1 MADEPIDKSIKD
13 LVDSNEKVIKSN
25 EKLSSINVHV
35 SEVVMGAGADVGD
48 ALSNQST
55 KVEVEKKAKQSKDE
69 SKKTKEAIE
78 PGLTSITAKLGEVI
92 DKANK
97 NTKTLSERLTEGFKN
112 QYESLQKNAD
122 VLGNTKDALS
132 NDLGKLGVAFAPL
145 TSIPGVETLMTLVK
159 GLLSKLLLTTI
170 KAFRFQ
176 RKEANKKKSADRLKS
191 LQGKEGPDMPD
202 IETDLPD
209 SKGALRLFF
218 GGLAV
223 AVSVF
228 FKGFL
233 AGFKQGLAK
242 TLQFFGIK
250 RWTKALNASALK
262 NLRSMGG
269 KITSFTNKVK
279 KFFAPLGKV
288 GKILQ
293 PVIKLI
299 PKLLSKIGLFGKILG
314 KIFWPINVIIGA
326 IFGLKGAVKGF
337 QRYTGE
343 GLAAQ
348 ILGGI
353 TGFLGGV
360 TSYLVGW
367 PLDLLK
373 SAVTWIGD
381 KMGFDMSALE
391 EFSFQDMFKDLYN
404 FLGDNIIDT
413 FNYIKDLWDN
423 IDLGEYFSNLISIA
437 MNKMKVIFGKIVAF
451 PKAVGAGSA
460 AAVMA
465 FAPGG
470 ESPLEAFNRAFK
482 ESMEGSAAR
491 IEAEQLKGQELQE
504 QMDAT
509 TEAARDVEYGG
520 KDRDAK
526 TVNNVVQTNNQ
537 SVSNTKKSAPS
548 KQRVSDE
555 FSHRL
560 ALAQ

>member
-1 MADEPIDKSIKD
+1 MADEPIDKSINESNKK
-13 LVDSNEKVIKSN
+13 VAESNEKVAQSNETLAKSN
-25 EKLSSINVHV
+25 KV
-35 SEVVMGAGADVGD
+35 VGD
-48 ALSNQST
+48 NLAKKST
-55 KVEVEKKAKQSKDE
+55 D
-69 SKKTKEAIE
+69 IF
-78 PGLTSITAKLGEVI
+78 PGLSGVTAKLGEVI
-92 DKANK
+92 DNAKD
-97 NTKTLSERLTEGFKN
+97 NTKSLSERLTDGFKN

-122 VLGNTKDALS
+122 ILGNTKDAFS
-132 NDLGKLGVAFAPL
+132 NDIGKLGMAFAPL
-145 TSIPGVETLMTLVK
+145 TSIPGVETVLTLVK
-159 GLLSKLLLTTI
+159 GIMSKLLLTTI
-170 KAFRFQ
+170 NAFRFQ
-176 RKEANKKKSADRLKS
+176 RKEAAKKKGSDRLKA
-191 LQGKEGPDMPD
+191 LQGGGTDTPD
-202 IETDLPD
+202 IETPDLPD
-209 SKGALRLFF
+209 SKGIFKLFF

-242 TLQFFGIK
+242 TLQFFGIN

-269 KITSFTNKVK
+269 KITAFGNKIR

-288 GKILQ
+288 SQIFQ
-293 PVIKLI
+293 PVIKTVTNI
-299 PKLLSKIGLFGKILG
+299 LSRIGAFGKVLG
-314 KIFWPINVIIGA
+314 KIFFPINVLLGA
-326 IFGLKGAVKGF
+326 IAGLKNAVTGF
-337 QRYTGE
+337 ERYTGE

-381 KMGFDMSALE
+381 KLGFDMSALE

-413 FNYIKDLWDN
+413 FNYIKDLWNN
-423 IDLGEYFSNLISIA
+423 IDLGEYFSNLVSIA

-460 AAVMA
+460 AAVGA
-465 FAPGG
+465 FLPGG
-470 ESPLEAFNRAFK
+470 ESPVEAFNRAFN
-482 ESMEGSAAR
+482 ESMAGSAAR
-491 IEAEQLKGQELQE
+491 IEAEQLKGQELQA

>member
-13 LVDSNEKVIKSN
+13 LVDSNERVERS
-25 EKLSSINVHV
+25 L
-35 SEVVMGAGADVGD
+35 D
-48 ALSNQST
+48 ALEGTLHSAASDIQAAGIEADILGDIIAEKST
-55 KVEVEKKAKQSKDE
+55 TVEGGKKEKESEDE
-69 SKKTKEAIE
+69 VKKTKEAIE
-78 PGLTSITAKLGEVI
+78 PALTSITAKLGKVI
-92 DKANK
+92 DNAKD

-112 QYESLQKNAD
+112 SYESLQKNAD
-122 VLGNTKDALS
+122 ILGNTKDAFS
-132 NDLGKLGVAFAPL
+132 NDIGKLGIAFAPL
-145 TSIPGVETLMTLVK
+145 QAIPGVETIMTLVK
-159 GLLSKLLLTTI
+159 SLLSKLLLTTI
-170 KAFRFQ
+170 NAFRFQ
-176 RKEANKKKSADRLKS
+176 RKEAAKKKGEERLKA
-191 LQGKEGPDMPD
+191 LQGDGAEMPD
-202 IETDLPD
+202 IEGAELPD

-223 AVSVF
+223 AVGVF

-233 AGFKQGLAK
+233 AGFKQGLAR

-262 NLRSMGG
+262 NLRQMGG
-269 KITSFTNKVK
+269 KITAFGNKIR

-288 GKILQ
+288 SKIFQ
-293 PVIKLI
+293 PVIKVI
-299 PKLLSKIGLFGKILG
+299 TGILSKIGAFGKILG

-360 TSYLVGW
+360 TSYLIGW

-381 KMGFDMSALE
+381 KLGFDMSALE

-404 FLGDNIIDT
+404 FLGDSIIDS
-413 FNYIKDLWDN
+413 FNYIKDLWKNLDVS
-423 IDLGEYFSNLISIA
+423 EYFGNLMSIA
-437 MNKMKVIFGKIVAF
+437 MNKLKTMFLEVTAL
-451 PKAVGAGSA
+451 PKALMAGGKAALFSLLGDPVGA
-460 AAVMA
+460 
-465 FAPGG
+465 FN
-470 ESPLEAFNRAFK
+470 EAFN
-482 ESMEGSAAR
+482 ESMAGSETA
-491 IEAEQLKGQELQE
+491 IEAEKLKGAELTAQQE
-504 QMDAT
+504 AT
-509 TEAARDVEYGG
+509 TEAARDVQYGG
-520 KDRDAK
+520 KDRDAQ

>member
-35 SEVVMGAGADVGD
+35 SEVVAGAGTDVGD
-48 ALSNQST
+48 ALSTQST
-55 KVEVEKKAKQSKDE
+55 KVEVGKKEKQSKDE
-69 SKKTKEAIE
+69 SKKTKQAIE
-78 PGLTSITAKLGEVI
+78 PGLNSITAKLGEVI

-97 NTKTLSERLTEGFKN
+97 NTKSLSERLTEGFKN

-132 NDLGKLGVAFAPL
+132 NDLGKLGIAFAPL

-170 KAFRFQ
+170 NAFRFQ
-176 RKEANKKKSADRLKS
+176 KKEANKKKGADRLKA

-202 IETDLPD
+202 IEADLPD

-262 NLRSMGG
+262 NLRQMGG
-269 KITSFTNKVK
+269 KITAFGNKVR

-288 GKILQ
+288 SKIFK
-293 PVIKLI
+293 PVTKVITTI
-299 PKLLSKIGLFGKILG
+299 LSKIGLFGKILG
-314 KIFWPINVIIGA
+314 KLFWPINVIIGA

-381 KMGFDMSALE
+381 KLGFDMSALE

-413 FNYIKDLWDN
+413 FNYIKDLWKNLDVS
-423 IDLGEYFSNLISIA
+423 EYFSNLMSIA
-437 MNKMKVIFGKIVAF
+437 MNKLKTMFLEVTAL
-451 PKAVGAGSA
+451 PKALMAGGKAALFNLLGDPVASFNEAFEASMAGSEA
-460 AAVMA
+460 A
-465 FAPGG
+465 
-470 ESPLEAFNRAFK
+470 
-482 ESMEGSAAR
+482 
-491 IEAEQLKGQELQE
+491 IEAENLKGAELTAQQE
-504 QMDAT
+504 AT

-520 KDRDAK
+520 VDRGPK
-526 TVNNVVQTNNQ
+526 NVNNVVQTNNQ
-537 SVSNTKKSAPS
+537 SISNTKKSAPS

>member
-1 MADEPIDKSIKD
+1 MADEPIDKSINESNKK
-13 LVDSNEKVIKSN
+13 VTDSNEKVAASN
-25 EKLSSINVHV
+25 EKVSQSIDN
-35 SEVVMGAGADVGD
+35 SAKSNKLVGD
-48 ALSNQST
+48 NLAKKST
-55 KVEVEKKAKQSKDE
+55 TVEEKKKKTADE
-69 SKKTKEAIE
+69 SKKSTDIS
-78 PGLTSITAKLGEVI
+78 PGLNSITAKLGQVI
-92 DKANK
+92 DNAKD
-97 NTKTLSERLTEGFKN
+97 NTQSLSERLTEGFKN
-112 QYESLQKNAD
+112 SYESLQKNANI
-122 VLGNTKDALS
+122 LSNTKDAFS
-132 NDLGKLGVAFAPL
+132 NDIGKLGIAFAPL
-145 TSIPGVETLMTLVK
+145 TAIPGVETLMTLVK

-170 KAFRFQ
+170 NAFRFQ
-176 RKEANKKKSADRLKS
+176 KKEAAKKKGSDRLKA
-191 LQGKEGPDMPD
+191 LQGGGADAPD
-202 IETDLPD
+202 IDAPDLPD
-209 SKGALRLFF
+209 KKGIFKLFF

-223 AVSVF
+223 ALSVF

-242 TLQFFGIK
+242 TLSFFGIN
-250 RWTKALNASALK
+250 RWTKSLKAGALK
-262 NLRSMGG
+262 NLQQMGG
-269 KITSFTNKVK
+269 KITAFGNKVR

-288 GKILQ
+288 SKVFQ
-293 PVIKLI
+293 PVIKVI
-299 PKLLSKIGLFGKILG
+299 TGILSKIGMFGKILG

-326 IFGLKGAVKGF
+326 IMGLKGAVQGF

-360 TSYLVGW
+360 TSYLIGW

-381 KMGFDMSALE
+381 KLGFDMSALE

-413 FNYIKDLWDN
+413 FNYIKDLWAN
-423 IDLGEYFSNLISIA
+423 IDLGEYLSGLLSQA
-437 MNKMKVIFGKIVAF
+437 MNKLKTIFMKVMAF
-451 PKAVGAGSA
+451 PKAIAKGSA
-460 AAVMA
+460 AAVGA
-465 FAPGG
+465 LLPGG
-470 ESPLEAFNRAFK
+470 ESPREAFNRAFN
-482 ESMEGSAAR
+482 ESMAGSEAR
-491 IEAEQLKGQELQE
+491 IKAEVLKGQELQA
-504 QMDAT
+504 QMDKT

-520 KDRDAK
+520 KDRDAQ

-555 FSHRL
+555 FGHRL

>member
-35 SEVVMGAGADVGD
+35 SEVVAGAGTDVGD
-48 ALSNQST
+48 ALSTQST
-55 KVEVEKKAKQSKDE
+55 KVEVGKKEKQSKDE
-69 SKKTKEAIE
+69 SKKTKQAIE
-78 PGLTSITAKLGEVI
+78 PGLNSITAKLGEVI

-159 GLLSKLLLTTI
+159 SLLSKLLLASI
-170 KAFRFQ
+170 RFFRFQ
-176 RKEANKKKSADRLKS
+176 RKEASAKKGADRLKS

-262 NLRSMGG
+262 NLRQMGG
-269 KITSFTNKVK
+269 KITAFGNKVR

-288 GKILQ
+288 SKIFK
-293 PVIKLI
+293 PVTKVITTI
-299 PKLLSKIGLFGKILG
+299 LSKIGLFGKILG

-381 KMGFDMSALE
+381 KLGFDMSALE

-413 FNYIKDLWDN
+413 FNYIKDLWKNLDVS
-423 IDLGEYFSNLISIA
+423 EYFSNLMSIA
-437 MNKMKVIFGKIVAF
+437 MNKLKTMFLEVTAL
-451 PKAVGAGSA
+451 PKALMAGGKAALFNLLGDPVASFNEAFEASMAGSEA
-460 AAVMA
+460 A
-465 FAPGG
+465 
-470 ESPLEAFNRAFK
+470 
-482 ESMEGSAAR
+482 
-491 IEAEQLKGQELQE
+491 IEAENLKGAELTAQQE
-504 QMDAT
+504 AT

-520 KDRDAK
+520 VDRGPK
-526 TVNNVVQTNNQ
+526 NVNNVVQTNNQ